1 MASTSLSF
9 AALFEWRWK
18 RLAEVRLDDFE
29 READWLFRPFASTRT
44 EKGQGKK
51 MMRITAVN
59 SLSGLGDCGGI
70 NLPL

>member
-1 MASTSLSF
+1 MAATSLSF
-9 AALFEWRWK
+9 AALLERRRM

-29 READWLFRPFASTRT
+29 READWLLRPFASTWT
-44 EKGQGKK
+44 EKGQAKK

-59 SLSGLGDCGGI
+59 NLSGLGDCGGI